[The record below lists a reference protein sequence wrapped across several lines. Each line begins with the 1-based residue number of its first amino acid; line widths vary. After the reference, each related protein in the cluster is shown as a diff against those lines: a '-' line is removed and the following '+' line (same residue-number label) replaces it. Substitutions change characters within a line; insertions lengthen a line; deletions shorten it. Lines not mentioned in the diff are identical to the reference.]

1 MIATLEHTEALVLG
15 VVGLVTGVTAGFF
28 GIGGGE
34 IVVPAAIFAGFS
46 YSHAVGISLAQ
57 MLCSSLIG
65 SIINYKKGLLDLK
78 EGVFAAMGGL
88 VGAILGS
95 FLLKFIDDRILMS
108 VFVLV
113 VCYTFIKYAFSSS
126 TAQDKHY
133 LKAHFKMHLKRH
145 SKIPILPAIPIN
157 WGHFN
162 KTHAILALAGL
173 ITGIFSI
180 PLGMGGGI
188 LMVPFLGYFL
198 KYDAHR
204 IVPLGLFFV
213 IFSSLSGVISLYHSG
228 VLNDHAIHAGLVT
241 GLGALLGVGVGI
253 RLILLANE
261 RLHKILLLG
270 IYALS
275 IMATLYQLVGAWART
290 W

>member
-1 MIATLEHTEALVLG
+1 MLENTETLVLG
-15 VVGLVTGVTAGFF
+15 AVGFITGITAGFF

-57 MLCSSLIG
+57 MLFSSLIG
-65 SIINYKKGLLDLK
+65 SLINYKKGLLDLK
-78 EGVFAAMGGL
+78 EGVFAAGGGL

-95 FLLKFIDDRILMS
+95 FLLKFIDDRLLMGL
-108 VFVLV
+108 FVIV
-113 VCYTFIKYAFSSS
+113 VCYTFVKYAFGPKS
-126 TAQDKHY
+126 AHY
-133 LKAHFKMHLKRH
+133 QNAHFQMHAQRAPL
-145 SKIPILPAIPIN
+145 KIPIMRWHL
-157 WGHFN
+157 N

-198 KYDAHR
+198 KYDTQK

-213 IFSSLSGVISLYHSG
+213 IFSSLSGVIALYHSG
-228 VLNDHAIHAGLVT
+228 VLDDRALQAGSIT
-241 GLGALLGVGVGI
+241 GLGALMGVGI
-253 RLILLANE
+253 GIKLILLANE
-261 RLHKILLLG
+261 RVHKILLLC

-275 IMATLYQLVGAWART
+275 ILATLDKLVEELL
-290 W
+290 